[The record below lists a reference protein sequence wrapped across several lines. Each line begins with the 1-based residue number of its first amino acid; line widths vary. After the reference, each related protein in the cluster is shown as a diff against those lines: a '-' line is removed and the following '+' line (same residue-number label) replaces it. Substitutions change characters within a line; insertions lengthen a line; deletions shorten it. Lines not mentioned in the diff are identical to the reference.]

1 MWDMPVG
8 WRNVAQFCGLVLL
21 GLTTAVAAEAA
32 PSKAAQSKWQ
42 EWHQSGDDVR
52 VVVAADGSAL
62 VERQIRYRVV
72 AGVFKGF
79 ELPVVEKGVV
89 PTPEVEVTAQDGSRA
104 TARLERDTE
113 PKKPAEGAPTVDADL
128 LRVVLDDQDK
138 GLRRGSYTFK
148 LSYKVDLS
156 RSTNLDRDSAMW
168 RLTWVSPPSQEGRDV
183 AKVVFELPSAPT
195 PPKVAPF
202 DPLPG
207 APAGAVVD
215 ELTTMAN
222 VRRMP
227 DHDAIELVRP
237 HVARGES
244 VRWAVRVDPK
254 AFPKLHAEAAPVAAV
269 HGAEPASVAS
279 PRVARWVLAALVVSL
294 GVLFGLLVRAKDADV
309 ARLAAAHGA
318 EPQPLLPLG
327 RHRALLAGASALA
340 GAALVALAGLGAA
353 GALVAVGALFAVHR
367 PPRGSS
373 RSRAGGGWVPLRSSD
388 AFDLAPRRSS
398 WLDATTRRGAVTLGA
413 LVVTVGAA
421 SAALFATTSPSLGS
435 LVVLFGVACL
445 PTFVT
450 GVASQIGPRVGRAS
464 PALERA
470 HRALAEPGTIV
481 RALGL
486 VGRGANDAEEVRVW
500 ASPEVSIVGF
510 GGVEIASLTSA
521 TLAGRRERL
530 ELVVRVLDGSAAHD
544 RIMTLVPGAATRP
557 GRRPEERVMTLAPTR
572 GDADAAVDLARRVVE
587 IVRER
592 RVAKTGAAPAR
603 ALAAER
609 RKPRDVAPRAPA
621 AASRRA
627 AEGDRKDAL
636 DLAPAFGA

>member
-1 MWDMPVG
+1 MWDMPGG

-21 GLTTAVAAEAA
+21 GLTAAASANAA
-32 PSKAAQSKWQ
+32 PNKAAQSKWQ

-52 VVVAADGSAL
+52 IAVTADGSAL

-89 PTPEVEVTAQDGSRA
+89 PNPEVEVTAQDGARV

-113 PKKPAEGAPTVDADL
+113 PKKPAEGAPAVDADL
-128 LRVVLDDQDK
+128 LRVVLDDQEK

-148 LSYKVDLS
+148 LSYKVDLT
-156 RSTNLDRDSAMW
+156 RPANLDRDSAMW

-207 APAGAVVD
+207 APAGAVAD

-254 AFPKLHAEAAPVAAV
+254 AFPKLQAEVAPAAIV
-269 HGAEPASVAS
+269 HGAEPAPVAS
-279 PRVARWVLAALVVSL
+279 PRVARWVLAALVVAL
-294 GVLFGLLVRAKDADV
+294 GVAFGLLVRAKDSDV

-327 RHRALLAGASALA
+327 RHRPVLAGGATLA
-340 GAALVALAGLGAA
+340 GAALVALAGVGAA
-353 GALVAVGALFAVHR
+353 GALVAIGALFAVHR
-367 PPRGSS
+367 PPRGAAG
-373 RSRAGGGWVPLRSSD
+373 RRAGGGWVPLRPSD
-388 AFDLAPRRSS
+388 AFDRAPRRPS
-398 WLDATTRRGAVTLGA
+398 WLDVTTRRGVVALGG
-413 LVVTVGAA
+413 LVVAVSGAVGG
-421 SAALFATTSPSLGS
+421 LVATTSPSLAS
-435 LVVLFGVACL
+435 LVALFGVACL
-445 PTFVT
+445 PAFVT

-464 PALERA
+464 AALERA
-470 HRALAEPGTIV
+470 HRGLAEPGTIV

-486 VGRGANDAEEVRVW
+486 VGRGANAAAEVRVW

-510 GGVEIASLTSA
+510 GGVEIASLISA

-530 ELVVRVLDGSAAHD
+530 ELVVRVLDGSPAHD
-544 RIMTLVPGAATRP
+544 RIVALVPGATTQP
-557 GRRPEERVMTLAPTR
+557 GRRPEERVMTLAPPR
-572 GDADAAVDLARRVVE
+572 GDADGAIELARRVVDV
-587 IVRER
+587 VRER
-592 RVAKTGAAPAR
+592 RVAKTGAAHAG
-603 ALAAER
+603 AER
-609 RKPRDVAPRAPA
+609 RQPREVRARTSAPPA
-621 AASRRA
+621 RGGER
-627 AEGDRKDAL
+627 DRKDGL
-636 DLAPAFGA
+636 ELAPAFGA